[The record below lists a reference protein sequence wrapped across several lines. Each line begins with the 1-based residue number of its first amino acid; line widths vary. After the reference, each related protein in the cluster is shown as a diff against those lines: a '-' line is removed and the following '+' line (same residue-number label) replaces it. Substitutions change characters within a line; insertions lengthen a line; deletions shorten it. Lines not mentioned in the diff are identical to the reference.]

1 MRRRRRPSVYGRH
14 DGFRRNHAKGVA
26 ATGAFASNGAGTAVS
41 KAAVFVAGTVPV
53 IGRFSLSGGLPDQP
67 DKADTVRGRALPFL
81 LPNGEQWRTA
91 MINIPV
97 FPDSTPEGFYER
109 LLASKALPD
118 SGRPDPQKMA
128 AFLSRPK
135 TSRCSRFSGFA
146 IRFSPICSF

>member
-1 MRRRRRPSVYGRH
+1 MV
-14 DGFRRNHAKGVA
+14 
-26 ATGAFASNGAGTAVS
+26 
-41 KAAVFVAGTVPV
+41 
-53 IGRFSLSGGLPDQP
+53 
-67 DKADTVRGRALPFL
+67 
-81 LPNGEQWRTA
+81 
-91 MINIPV
+91 NIPV

-135 TSRCSRFSGFA
+135 TSRCSQFCGFA